1 MKDRTAWID
10 RAYGTDGAR
19 RELEQERFVQEVTA
33 ALFSS
38 MLDAGLSQ
46 VDVAS
51 KLGKTPAFVSQVLS
65 GKRNCT
71 LHTVAE
77 VAWAVGVRL
86 GVESA
91 YLQPLSH
98 PAFLSSS
105 NVISIRRIAI
115 KQGARSDEAPTIRAK
130 ENSTDECVQPLEIFA

>member
-10 RAYGTDGAR
+10 RAYGTDMAR
-19 RELEQERFVQEVTA
+19 RELEQERFVQEVTS
-33 ALFSS
+33 ALYSA

-46 VDVAS
+46 ADVAE

-65 GKRNCT
+65 GRRNCT

-77 VAWAVGVRL
+77 VAWAAGVRM
-86 GVESA
+86 GVESSF
-91 YLQPLSH
+91 LQPLSS
-98 PAFLSSS
+98 PAFQSTS

-115 KQGARSDEAPTIRAK
+115 RQGTRSGDSRSASCEGSATA
-130 ENSTDECVQPLEIFA
+130 EFAQSVEIVA